1 MNAHALLTSQG
12 WRGSGHSLHHSSDTI
27 GLSRPLLVSK
37 KDNVLGLGKKQHK
50 TSDMWWL
57 NAFDASLKGLD
68 TSKEGQVKVQEGGKL
83 EMVVKGGSKWVGGKG
98 GLYSFFVRGETV
110 VGTLEDREKEIVEI
124 LIKEEKRG
132 KGKDKDKK
140 RKGEERKE
148 SKEERR
154 ERKEKKRADRARK
167 AAVIDA
173 KNIKTEEKAKAQ
185 SAKVADSEKTETKEE
200 RRERKVR
207 KEQKRQKKSLRRS
220 EKESSDTSSTSEIT
234 KKKKKSRKDN

>member
-12 WRGSGHSLHHSSDTI
+12 WRGTGHSLHHSSDTI

-37 KDNVLGLGKKQHK
+37 KDNLLGVGKKMHK
-50 TSDMWWL
+50 TADMWWL

-68 TSKEGQVKVQEGGKL
+68 TSKEGQVKVQEGGGL

-110 VGTLEDREKEIVEI
+110 GGTMEDREKEKKAMDIIVE
-124 LIKEEKRG
+124 EEKSR
-132 KGKDKDKK
+132 KGKNKK

-154 ERKEKKRADRARK
+154 TRKEKKRAERASK
-167 AAVIDA
+167 SAAKEA
-173 KNIKTEEKAKAQ
+173 KKIKEGKENKTP
-185 SAKVADSEKTETKEE
+185 SASSTDSEKTETKEE
-200 RRERKVR
+200 RRERKER
-207 KEQKRQKKSLRRS
+207 KRQKKLLRQS
-220 EKESSDTSSTSEIT
+220 GKESSDTSSTSESA
-234 KKKKKSRKDN
+234 KKKSRKSK

>member
-12 WRGSGHSLHHSSDTI
+12 WRGTGHSLHHSSDTI

-37 KDNVLGLGKKQHK
+37 KDNLLGVGKKMHK
-50 TSDMWWL
+50 TADMWWL

-68 TSKEGQVKVQEGGKL
+68 TSKEGQVKVQEGGGL

-110 VGTLEDREKEIVEI
+110 GGTMEDKEKEKKAMEVIV
-124 LIKEEKRG
+124 KEEKSG
-132 KGKDKDKK
+132 KGKDKK

-154 ERKEKKRADRARK
+154 ARKEKKRAERARK
-167 AAVIDA
+167 SAAKEA
-173 KNIKTEEKAKAQ
+173 KKIKGGKEAKTP
-185 SAKVADSEKTETKEE
+185 SASSTDSEKTETKEE
-200 RRERKVR
+200 RRERK
-207 KEQKRQKKSLRRS
+207 EQKRQKKLLRQS
-220 EKESSDTSSTSEIT
+220 EKELSDTSSTSESA
-234 KKKKKSRKDN
+234 KKKKSRKNK

>member
-12 WRGSGHSLHHSSDTI
+12 WRGTGHSLHHSSDTI

-37 KDNVLGLGKKQHK
+37 KDNLLGVGKKMHK
-50 TSDMWWL
+50 TADMWWL

-68 TSKEGQVKVQEGGKL
+68 TSKEGQVKVQEGGGL

-110 VGTLEDREKEIVEI
+110 GGMMEDREKEKKAMDIIVE
-124 LIKEEKRG
+124 EEKSR
-132 KGKDKDKK
+132 KGKNKK

-154 ERKEKKRADRARK
+154 TRKEKKRAERASK
-167 AAVIDA
+167 SAAKEA
-173 KNIKTEEKAKAQ
+173 KKIKEGKENKTP
-185 SAKVADSEKTETKEE
+185 SASSTDSEKTETKEE
-200 RRERKVR
+200 RRERKER
-207 KEQKRQKKSLRRS
+207 KRQKKLLRQS
-220 EKESSDTSSTSEIT
+220 GKESSDTSSTSESA
-234 KKKKKSRKDN
+234 KKKSRKSK

>member
-12 WRGSGHSLHHSSDTI
+12 WRGTGHSLHHSSDTI

-37 KDNVLGLGKKQHK
+37 KDNLLGVGKKMHK
-50 TSDMWWL
+50 TADMWWL

-68 TSKEGQVKVQEGGKL
+68 TSKEGQVKVQEGGGL

-110 VGTLEDREKEIVEI
+110 GGTMEDREKEKKATELIV
-124 LIKEEKRG
+124 KEEKSE
-132 KGKDKDKK
+132 KGKDKKKK

-154 ERKEKKRADRARK
+154 ARKEKKRAERARK
-167 AAVIDA
+167 SAA
-173 KNIKTEEKAKAQ
+173 KETKKIKEG
-185 SAKVADSEKTETKEE
+185 KVAKTPSASSTDSEKTETKEE
-200 RRERKVR
+200 RRERK
-207 KEQKRQKKSLRRS
+207 EQKRQKKLLRQS
-220 EKESSDTSSTSEIT
+220 GKESSDISSTSESA
-234 KKKKKSRKDN
+234 KKKKSRKSK